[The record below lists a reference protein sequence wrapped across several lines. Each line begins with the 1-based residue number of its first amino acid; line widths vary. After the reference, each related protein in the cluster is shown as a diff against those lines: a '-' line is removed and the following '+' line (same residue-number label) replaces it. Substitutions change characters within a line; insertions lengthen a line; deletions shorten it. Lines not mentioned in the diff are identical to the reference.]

1 MRMFR
6 SIRWKLVFSYVILA
20 VVAVS
25 LVGLIALEIVR
36 RYAEQQ
42 QLNQLQANAR
52 AVAYQAGPLMSPV
65 VRGYELDRLVQTTAY
80 LGNLRVQILDPR
92 ERAIVD
98 SGIPSGPND
107 YVILQPPSDLS
118 ATLFREDSLF
128 SNWMALPIEPEKYA
142 DPAGKSVLEDLPPGT
157 SWLII
162 RRIETP
168 WGSLVSFIKSSE
180 LPTLTENTDVETTD
194 SLVNSSLTWQEPIK
208 FNDELLGY
216 VEISSSQNLSEG
228 VLTASRQAFLLA
240 AIGSSLLAITLGLVM
255 SNRIASPLN
264 RLKTAASEMGSG
276 NLDARAP
283 VTSNDEIG
291 AVSAQFNWM
300 AGQLKASF
308 FELAAERDA
317 LRRFIAD
324 ASHELRTPITALKN
338 FITLLQD
345 NPGEAIEVRN
355 EFLAESQNQVERLEW
370 ITTNLLDLSRLDA
383 GISNLEFIEED
394 VHDISGA
401 VCALFRTVAN
411 QRQIKLIV
419 NLPENHPTLVCDR
432 KRIEI
437 ALSNLLDNA
446 IKFSPDE
453 SEIRFDVSGDDQTI
467 IFRIS
472 DQGPGI
478 PPQEQSLIFNR
489 FYRGRHPEIPGSG
502 LGLSIVDSIIHA
514 HGGTINV
521 ASEPGQGATF
531 TVSLPAKQSGL
542 A

>member
-1 MRMFR
+1 MSMFR

-80 LGNLRVQILDPR
+80 LGNLRVQILDTR

-180 LPTLTENTDVETTD
+180 LPTLTENTDVEAAD
-194 SLVNSSLTWQEPIK
+194 SLVNSSLNWQEPIK

-291 AVSAQFNWM
+291 AVSTQFNWM

-308 FELAAERDA
+308 FELAAEHDA

-394 VHDISGA
+394 VNDISEA

-446 IKFSPDE
+446 IKFSPGE
-453 SEIRFDVSGDDQTI
+453 GEIRFDVSGDDQTI

-489 FYRGRHPEIPGSG
+489 FYRGRHSEIPGSG

-531 TVSLPAKQSGL
+531 TVSLPAKQSAL